1 MTKILVSACLIGVN
15 CTYRGDNNLSL
26 RLLELVERFVFLP
39 VCPEQLGGL
48 PTPRPRAEVTTSAD
62 WRAAKLV
69 LDQFGNDVTQNYLR
83 GAEEVLKIAKLSGV
97 NIAILKSRSPS
108 CGCRG
113 IYDGTF
119 SGVMVDG
126 MGITAEL
133 LLKNGIEVYSEDETN
148 FLY

>member
-1 MTKILVSACLIGVN
+1 
-15 CTYRGDNNLSL
+15 
-26 RLLELVERFVFLP
+26 
-39 VCPEQLGGL
+39 
-48 PTPRPRAEVTTSAD
+48 
-62 WRAAKLV
+62 V

-97 NIAILKSRSPS
+97 SIAILKSRSPS

>member
-1 MTKILVSACLIGVN
+1 MTKIIVSACLIGVN

-26 RLLELVERFVFLP
+26 KLLELVDRFVFLP

-48 PTPRPRAEVTTSAD
+48 PTPRPRAEVTSSSD
-62 WRAAKLV
+62 WRAARLV
-69 LDQFGNDVTQNYLR
+69 LDQFGNDVTPNYLR
-83 GAEEVLKIAKLSGV
+83 GAEEVLKIAKLSGT

-108 CGCRG
+108 CGCKG

-119 SGVMVDG
+119 GGVMIDG

-133 LLKNGIEVYSEDETN
+133 LLKNGIEVYSEDETS

>member
-15 CTYRGDNNLSL
+15 CTYRGDNNLSFK
-26 RLLELVERFVFLP
+26 LLELVDRFVFLP

-48 PTPRPRAEVTTSAD
+48 PTPRPRAEVTTSKD
-62 WRAAKLV
+62 WLASKIV
-69 LDQFGNDVTQNYLR
+69 LDQFGNDVTSNYEK
-83 GAEEVLKIAKLSGV
+83 GAEEVLKIAKLSGSS
-97 NIAILKSRSPS
+97 IAVLKSRSPS

-119 SGVMVDG
+119 SGVMIDG

-133 LLKNGIEVYSEDETN
+133 LMKNGIEVYSEEETS

>member
-1 MTKILVSACLIGVN
+1 MNRIIVSACLVGIN

-26 RLLELVERFVFLP
+26 ELLRLVDRFILFP

-48 PTPRPRAEVTTSAD
+48 PTPRPMAEITVSND
-62 WRAAKLV
+62 WTARKIV
-69 LDQFGNDVTQNYLR
+69 VDQFGHDVTAHFHR
-83 GAEEVLKIAKLSGV
+83 GAEEVLKIARLCGAG
-97 NIAILKSRSPS
+97 IAILKSKSPS

-119 SGVMVDG
+119 SGVTIDG

-133 LLKNGIEVYSEDETN
+133 LLKNGIEVYPESEIN
-148 FLY
+148 FLL

>member
-26 RLLELVERFVFLP
+26 ELLELVDRFIFLP

-48 PTPRPRAEVTTSAD
+48 PTPRPRAEITTSND
-62 WRAAKLV
+62 WRATRIV
-69 LDQFGNDVTQNYLR
+69 IDQFGKDVTQNYIR
-83 GAEEVLKIAKLSGV
+83 GAEEVLKIAKLSGAS
-97 NIAILKSRSPS
+97 IAVLRSRSPS
-108 CGCRG
+108 CGCKG

-119 SGVMVDG
+119 SGVMIDG

-133 LLKNGIEVYSEDETN
+133 LMKNAIEVYSEEEIN

>member
-15 CTYRGDNNLSL
+15 CTYRGDNNLSFK
-26 RLLELVERFVFLP
+26 LLELVDRFVFLP

-48 PTPRPRAEVTTSAD
+48 PTPRPRAEVTTSKD
-62 WRAAKLV
+62 WLASKIV
-69 LDQFGNDVTQNYLR
+69 LDQSGNDVTSNYEK
-83 GAEEVLKIAKLSGV
+83 GAEEVLKIAKLSGSS
-97 NIAILKSRSPS
+97 IAVLKSRSPS

-119 SGVMVDG
+119 SGVMIDG

-133 LLKNGIEVYSEDETN
+133 LMKNGIEVYSEEETS

>member
-26 RLLELVERFVFLP
+26 KLLELVDRFVFLP

-97 NIAILKSRSPS
+97 NIAILKSGSPS

>member
-26 RLLELVERFVFLP
+26 KLLELVDRFVFLP

-48 PTPRPRAEVTTSAD
+48 PTPRPRAEVTTSSD

-83 GAEEVLKIAKLSGV
+83 GAEEVLK
-97 NIAILKSRSPS
+97 
-108 CGCRG
+108 
-113 IYDGTF
+113 
-119 SGVMVDG
+119 
-126 MGITAEL
+126 
-133 LLKNGIEVYSEDETN
+133 
-148 FLY
+148 